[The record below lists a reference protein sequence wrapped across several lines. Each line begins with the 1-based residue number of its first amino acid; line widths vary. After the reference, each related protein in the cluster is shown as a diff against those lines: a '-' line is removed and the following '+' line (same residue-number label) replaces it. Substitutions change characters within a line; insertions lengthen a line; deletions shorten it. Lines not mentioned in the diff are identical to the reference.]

1 MQRTR
6 LNTLIDKA
14 IARLGELFTNP
25 WRRNSL
31 LLISLLFGVFMGS
44 AVVTTAGQAARQD
57 VPASAILLLFTELV
71 SLLVYSRVGQS
82 FSKQKTRL
90 SLWFEVLNI
99 FKIGLAYSLYLEAF
113 KLGS

>member
-6 LNTLIDKA
+6 FNTIVRSTTD
-14 IARLGELFTNP
+14 RLGELFANP
-25 WRRNSL
+25 WRRNAL
-31 LLISLLFGVFMGS
+31 LLISLLFGIFMGS

-57 VPASAILLLFTELV
+57 VPASAILLLFTEIV
-71 SLLVYSRVGQS
+71 SIIVYSRWGRS
-82 FSKQKTRL
+82 LSKDNTQV
-90 SLWFEVLNI
+90 SLWLGVLNI